1 MQKKFLD
8 SVSFYITNV
17 CGLACPGCVTFN
29 NYKVKGH
36 YHWNNTK
43 EKAYKWANLINVR
56 QITIVGGEPLLH
68 PGIDEWTMGIAD
80 AFKHC
85 DDIRI
90 LTGLVGK
97 SLIKKKDLI
106 RKWIDNNVIIQI
118 SVHDPSWWDIA
129 KENAKEI
136 LDGYEYTQV
145 DGIDEGGSFPLKKT
159 EYFDKNGKRL
169 FSMMELWAFF
179 PSAQKE
185 VKDGLIYL
193 HDNDPTEAFNACYCK
208 TCQYIVDGDMYNC
221 AITGT
226 AGMMLEQLPLDQRSK
241 NILSHVK
248 GIGPDDNNP
257 LDFTSPVDA
266 CSLCSTNMTK
276 LFPIFPIPI
285 KKPDFPSHDD
295 KQPVE

>member
-1 MQKKFLD
+1 MSKKFLD

-36 YHWNNTK
+36 YDWSKTK
-43 EKAYKWANLINVR
+43 DKAYKWGELLDVR

-68 PGIDEWTMGIAD
+68 PSVDEWVSGIAD
-80 AFKHC
+80 AFGHC
-85 DDIRI
+85 KDIRI
-90 LTGLVGK
+90 LTGLVGDQLLRRK
-97 SLIKKKDLI
+97 ELIKK
-106 RKWIDNNVIIQI
+106 WIDSNVIIQI
-118 SVHDPSWWDIA
+118 SVHDPSWWELA
-129 KENAKEI
+129 KQNAREI
-136 LDGYEYTQV
+136 LEGIEYKEV

-159 EYFDKNGKRL
+159 EYFDSTGKRL

-185 VKDGLIYL
+185 VKDGIIYL
-193 HDNDPTEAFNACYCK
+193 HDNDPKEAFDVCYCK

-226 AGMMLEQLPLDQRSK
+226 AEMMLEQLPLDNRSRD
-241 NILSHVK
+241 ILSKVK
-248 GIGPDDNNP
+248 GISPDDNDS
-257 LDFTSPVDA
+257 LSFDTPVEA
-266 CSLCSTNMTK
+266 CSLCSTKMTK

-285 KKPDFPSHDD
+285 KKPNFPSHDR
-295 KQPVE
+295 